1 MASAV
6 AAASG
11 AMEPAGRVR
20 GVGVE
25 SEGARAVAAPVDQ
38 APLVEQAALEVDQR
52 TPASIRLLHRRPMLD
67 PATRGL
73 RPRTRVLVA
82 AVAAAGRLGLADP
95 AAQPAL
101 VAEAALPVRVWRT
114 VVPASMVARLMAVR
128 LMRRLTEAGM
138 LLRRIPAAPM
148 HPAWTP
154 GRRATRALMA
164 GRVPS
169 KRPP

>member
-1 MASAV
+1 M
-6 AAASG
+6 
-11 AMEPAGRVR
+11 
-20 GVGVE
+20 
-25 SEGARAVAAPVDQ
+25 
-38 APLVEQAALEVDQR
+38 DQR

-82 AVAAAGRLGLADP
+82 AVAAAGRLGLVDP
-95 AAQPAL
+95 AVQAAL

-114 VVPASMVARLMAVR
+114 VVPVSMAAR